1 MAAVAILDLLGAYL
15 DLSGLCRCAKYG
27 WNRCSSFDNM
37 RVSLFCALGL
47 KTPIHAP
54 KNRELGDKSGG
65 TETFS
70 SFIPLGIQYPS
81 THALQIKR
89 RKNPL
94 CRFGSRR
101 EQNFESQ
108 KRKTKNHATVICSM
122 FPDSC
127 DHFELWR
134 VGYIADVITRAKCY
148 IDRFRGFGVL
158 HPNFPVLQRLSWL
171 PLQQCQEETLLSQ
184 TRTNSWQLLHNSV
197 ETTCTTGP
205 AETNLCIQ
213 PRRVRPS

>member
-65 TETFS
+65 TETFC

-81 THALQIKR
+81 TRALQIKR

-108 KRKTKNHATVICSM
+108 KGKLKTTRQWYVPCPRLVRSFWTLACGLYRRRNHPCQMLYRSVQGLRSSAPQFSCS
-122 FPDSC
+122 PK
-127 DHFELWR
+127 
-134 VGYIADVITRAKCY
+134 A
-148 IDRFRGFGVL
+148 
-158 HPNFPVLQRLSWL
+158 
-171 PLQQCQEETLLSQ
+171 
-184 TRTNSWQLLHNSV
+184 
-197 ETTCTTGP
+197 
-205 AETNLCIQ
+205 
-213 PRRVRPS
+213 